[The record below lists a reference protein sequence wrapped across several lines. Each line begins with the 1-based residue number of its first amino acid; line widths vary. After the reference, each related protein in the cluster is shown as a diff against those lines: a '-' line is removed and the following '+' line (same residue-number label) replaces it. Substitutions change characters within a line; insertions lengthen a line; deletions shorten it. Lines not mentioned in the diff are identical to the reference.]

1 VVGFTIIPVAVA
13 EVGMRLV
20 VLGVLAV
27 VRLALLAPIMQQQEP
42 ITLVVAVAVL
52 KMETALTVAPV
63 W

>member
-1 VVGFTIIPVAVA
+1 VVGFTIIPVAVV
-13 EVGMRLV
+13 EVGMLLV

-42 ITLVVAVAVL
+42 ITLVVAVVVL

-63 W
+63 